1 MMLGKEAMRFEWD
14 EGKNRLN
21 LKRHKIRFETAVLAF
36 DDPHAV
42 TIPDKLHDEQEE
54 RFITL
59 GQIEGRVLLF
69 VVHRSFEASGEEV
82 IRLISARKATA
93 YEKKIYETA

>member
-1 MMLGKEAMRFEWD
+1 MRFEWD
-14 EGKNRLN
+14 EEKNRLN

-42 TIPDKLHDEQEE
+42 TIRDRLHDEEE

-59 GQIEGRVLLF
+59 GKAGGHVILF
-69 VVHRSFEASGEEV
+69 VVHLSFEDDGEEV
-82 IRLISARKATA
+82 IRLVSARKATA
-93 YEKKIYETA
+93 YERKIYEAAK